1 MKVIFLLVL
10 ALVPGIVLLYFIR
23 SMDRNEREP
32 LGLVIKIMLLGA
44 LSVVPAVILEI
55 GLGYLPIY
63 DNGTL
68 VNAVVIAFVRVAWV
82 EELCKLGVVLL
93 FAWEHREF
101 TEENDGIVYVGASAL
116 GFAMLENIFYVLG
129 YGIGAGIL
137 RALTAMPLH
146 CFTGVLMGY
155 YVGLAKVSPDKNTRR
170 ANILKGFFLAY
181 MLHGV
186 YDALLLTET
195 PAAILVFPLVVWLII
210 FGIKFLKKGRALS
223 LARSAAAQEAAPEAA
238 AIQTQ
243 EILAFASPKNQLW
256 KIIISRTLLTLSA
269 LFWGLV
275 LVGLLIKLEQFKSQ
289 IADVI
294 LGAVILSFLP
304 ILIGVILETSY
315 RRKKKLYEELQEP
328 TAAPHYKMPP
338 APVPAP
344 APAPTPTYT
353 YKYPYAYE
361 TASSPGAVPAALEAS
376 PPGQMWRIIVSR
388 TLLTISAL
396 FWALLILAFLS
407 KIEEYGNQ
415 WFNLIAGGMVFSFFP
430 IYIGVLLEDSY
441 RKRKKLFNEIKAP
454 LMKLQET
461 SIQTGKEIPTEVL
474 ALSPPGQLWK
484 IIISRTLIGFAAL
497 FWIIFLW
504 GALAVSKLSPLE
516 FFYSSFGGAILTGA
530 PLLIAVLLEGS
541 FQKKKKEFKL
551 TRQNTISTSMQSL
564 ARDPRVPAN
573 SEEDLFTY
581 YRTLKEKRSRSF

>member
-1 MKVIFLLVL
+1 MKVILLLVL
-10 ALVPGIVLLYFIR
+10 ALVPGIVLLYIIR

-44 LSVVPAVILEI
+44 LSVVPAAILEI
-55 GLGYLPIY
+55 SIGYLPIY
-63 DNGTL
+63 NNSTV
-68 VNAVVIAFVRVAWV
+68 VNAVVVAFVRVAWV

-93 FAWEHREF
+93 FAWTHKEF
-101 TEENDGIVYVGASAL
+101 TEENDGIVYVSASAL

-129 YGIGAGIL
+129 FGIGTGIL
-137 RALTAMPLH
+137 RALTAMPVH

-155 YVGLAKVSPDKNTRR
+155 YVGLGKVAPDKNTRR

-181 MLHGV
+181 ILHGA
-186 YDALLLTET
+186 YDALLLTQT
-195 PAAILVFPLVVWLII
+195 PAAILAFPLVVWLII

-223 LARSAAAQEAAPEAA
+223 LARWTAAQEAAPEAA

-243 EILAFASPKNQLW
+243 EILVYASPKNQLW
-256 KIIISRTLLTLSA
+256 KVIISRTLLTLSA

-275 LVGLLIKLEQFKSQ
+275 LVGLLIKLEQFKYQ

-304 ILIGVILETSY
+304 ILIGILLETSY
-315 RRKKKLYEELQEP
+315 RRKKKLYEELQE
-328 TAAPHYKMPP
+328 TGAPQYKLP
-338 APVPAP
+338 PAP

-353 YKYPYAYE
+353 NNYPYAYE
-361 TASSPGAVPAALEAS
+361 TATSSEAVSAVIEPS

-407 KIEEYGNQ
+407 KIEVYGNQ
-415 WFNLIAGGMVFSFFP
+415 WFNIIVGGMVLSFFP

-441 RKRKKLFNEIKAP
+441 RKRKKLFNKVKGS
-454 LMKLQET
+454 LMKLQTEL
-461 SIQTGKEIPTEVL
+461 IQTGKELPGEVL

-484 IIISRTLIGFAAL
+484 IIISRTIFGLSAL

-504 GALAVSKLSPLE
+504 GALAISKLSPSD
-516 FFYSSFGGAILTGA
+516 FFYGSFGGTILTSA
-530 PLLIAVLLEGS
+530 PLVIAVLFEGS
-541 FQKKKKEFKL
+541 YQKKKKEFNL

-564 ARDPRVPAN
+564 ARDPRIPAQ
-573 SEEDLFTY
+573 SDDDLLTY

>member
-10 ALVPGIVLLYFIR
+10 ALVPGIVLLYFIL

-32 LGLVIKIMLLGA
+32 LGLVLKIMLLGA
-44 LSVVPAVILEI
+44 LSVVVAAILEI
-55 GLGYLPIY
+55 SIGYLPIY
-63 DNGTL
+63 DNSIL

-93 FAWEHREF
+93 FAWKHKEF

-129 YGIGAGIL
+129 YGIGTGIL

-170 ANILKGFFLAY
+170 SNIFKGFFLAY
-181 MLHGV
+181 ILHGV
-186 YDALLLTET
+186 YDALLLTRT

-210 FGIKFLKKGRALS
+210 FGIKFLRKGQALS
-223 LARSAAAQEAAPEAA
+223 LARAAAAREVAPEAA

-243 EILAFASPKNQLW
+243 EILASASPKNQLW

-289 IADVI
+289 IADVF

-315 RRKKKLYEELQEP
+315 RRKKKLYEELQET
-328 TAAPHYKMPP
+328 TAAPQFKMPP

-344 APAPTPTYT
+344 ASTPTYT

-361 TASSPGAVPAALEAS
+361 TASSFEAVSFALEAS
-376 PPGQMWRIIVSR
+376 PPGQMWRIVVSR

-407 KIEEYGNQ
+407 KIEEYGTQ
-415 WFNLIAGGMVFSFFP
+415 WFNMIIGGMVFSFFP

-441 RKRKKLFNEIKAP
+441 RKRKKLFNKIKEP
-454 LMKLQET
+454 LMKLQAA
-461 SIQTGKEIPTEVL
+461 SIQTGKEIPAKVL
-474 ALSPPGQLWK
+474 TLSPPGQLWK
-484 IIISRTLIGFAAL
+484 III
-497 FWIIFLW
+497 
-504 GALAVSKLSPLE
+504 
-516 FFYSSFGGAILTGA
+516 
-530 PLLIAVLLEGS
+530 
-541 FQKKKKEFKL
+541 
-551 TRQNTISTSMQSL
+551 
-564 ARDPRVPAN
+564 
-573 SEEDLFTY
+573 
-581 YRTLKEKRSRSF
+581 

>member
-1 MKVIFLLVL
+1 
-10 ALVPGIVLLYFIR
+10 
-23 SMDRNEREP
+23 
-32 LGLVIKIMLLGA
+32 
-44 LSVVPAVILEI
+44 
-55 GLGYLPIY
+55 
-63 DNGTL
+63 
-68 VNAVVIAFVRVAWV
+68 
-82 EELCKLGVVLL
+82 
-93 FAWEHREF
+93 
-101 TEENDGIVYVGASAL
+101 
-116 GFAMLENIFYVLG
+116 
-129 YGIGAGIL
+129 
-137 RALTAMPLH
+137 MPLH

-170 ANILKGFFLAY
+170 ANIFKGFFLAY
-181 MLHGV
+181 ILHGV
-186 YDALLLTET
+186 YDALLLTRT

-223 LARSAAAQEAAPEAA
+223 LARSAAAREAAPEAA
-238 AIQTQ
+238 AIQTR
-243 EILAFASPKNQLW
+243 EILVYASPKNQLW
-256 KIIISRTLLTLSA
+256 KIIVSRTLLTLSA

-275 LVGLLIKLEQFKSQ
+275 LVGLLIKPGQFKSQ
-289 IADVI
+289 IADVF

-315 RRKKKLYEELQEP
+315 RRKRKLYEELQEP
-328 TAAPHYKMPP
+328 TAAPQYKMPP
-338 APVPAP
+338 APVPAPASVTAP

-361 TASSPGAVPAALEAS
+361 TASSPGAVSAALEAS

-407 KIEEYGNQ
+407 KIEEYGTQ

-441 RKRKKLFNEIKAP
+441 RKRKKLFNEIKGP
-454 LMKLQET
+454 LMKLQEA
-461 SIQTGKEIPTEVL
+461 SIQTGKEIPAEVL

-504 GALAVSKLSPLE
+504 GALAVSKLSPVE
-516 FFYSSFGGAILTGA
+516 FFYGSFGGAILTAA
-530 PLLIAVLLEGS
+530 PLSIAVLLEGS

-551 TRQNTISTSMQSL
+551 TRQNTISTSVQSL
-564 ARDPRVPAN
+564 ARDPRIPTN
-573 SEEDLFTY
+573 SDEDLLTY
-581 YRTLKEKRSRSF
+581 YRTLKEKRSRGG